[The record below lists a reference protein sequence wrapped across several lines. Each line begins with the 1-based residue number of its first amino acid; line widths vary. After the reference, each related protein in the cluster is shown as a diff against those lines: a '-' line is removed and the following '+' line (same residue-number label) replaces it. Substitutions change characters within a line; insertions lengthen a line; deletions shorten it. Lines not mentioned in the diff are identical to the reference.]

1 MGLQLAHR
9 ACRPSR
15 GLPRGPHMSC
25 LPSEDTAHLAST
37 APWQLSQIIYS
48 LSFPKY
54 CQERKDLLLHLG
66 AIRQLVGTVEALR
79 ELCLTTDDRASREIW
94 LLRGALTSSFY
105 ADPAC
110 GCPFV
115 CVRLHAGVGKAR
127 CIPQAA
133 SLQPEASA
141 CCGKEPPLCWTCLP

>member
-1 MGLQLAHR
+1 MPCGMPQCDLGAGLGSAAGTQSLSIEGIASW
-9 ACRPSR
+9 P
-15 GLPRGPHMSC
+15 PHE

-79 ELCLTTDDRASREIW
+79 EL
-94 LLRGALTSSFY
+94 
-105 ADPAC
+105 
-110 GCPFV
+110 
-115 CVRLHAGVGKAR
+115 
-127 CIPQAA
+127 
-133 SLQPEASA
+133 
-141 CCGKEPPLCWTCLP
+141 